1 MEDEESAIPPTQSE
15 QLKFGGTQL
24 REKSLNSHVVV
35 FTELI
40 ARAELMHVVSLCS
53 I

>member
-24 REKSLNSHVVV
+24 REKSLNSHV

-40 ARAELMHVVSLCS
+40 ARAELMLVPS
-53 I
+53 ISM